1 MSIHKAL
8 NYADESD
15 FVQRLLIPV
24 LERLGFE
31 RVTNYHGAR
40 EFGKD
45 LVFGETDKFGHHVY
59 HGLQA
64 KYVASISQSEAHYLV
79 RDAEEAFA
87 MAFRHPTKGTEERIS
102 TFHVVN
108 GGSIADNAKD
118 FFYARLIPKFGPNV
132 RLFDGS
138 EVVALERRA
147 LLKHGETIKNLSILL
162 RELALNRANM
172 ILLAEA
178 IRTGTSLPSKRLRD
192 DCSCAY
198 IGSPTF
204 DDEIDVYKV
213 TEYSDTI
220 RRIND
225 CLMTCEFRESSNPQV
240 RIIHQEVLRITS
252 FNVDLGD
259 EIERFIRGIIEQFA
273 PLIDI

>member
-1 MSIHKAL
+1 
-8 NYADESD
+8 
-15 FVQRLLIPV
+15 LLIPL
-24 LERLGFE
+24 LESLGFE
-31 RVTNYHGAR
+31 RVANYHGVR

-45 LVFGETDKFGHHVY
+45 LVFGETDKLGHHIY

-64 KYVASISQSEAHYLV
+64 KYVDSISQSDAHGLV

-108 GGSIADNAKD
+108 GGSIADNAKEL
-118 FFYARLIPKFGPNV
+118 FYARLIPKFGPNV
-132 RLFDGS
+132 RLFDGN

-147 LLKHGETIKNLSILL
+147 LVRHGEIIRRLSILL

-172 ILLAEA
+172 ILLSEA
-178 IRTGTSLPSKRLRD
+178 VRRGAPLPNKRLRD

-204 DDEIDVYKV
+204 EDEIDVFKV
-213 TEYSDTI
+213 TEYSDSI

-225 CLMTCEFRESSNPQV
+225 CLTICEFREESSAQFH
-240 RIIHQEVLRITS
+240 IIHQEIHKITS
-252 FNVDLGD
+252 FNIDLGD
-259 EIERFIRGIIEQFA
+259 EIEKSIRAIIERFS
-273 PLIDI
+273 PHVHL